1 MSTLLLVAAI
11 AAALYARRRFSRA
24 RAADNAATGS
34 DAGTVEV
41 PHTRRSRTRW
51 VSMAA
56 VAAIVSL
63 QVVIGAPSAS
73 AADCGEAPNPERP
86 GSGMVGAL
94 DPPDGQGLKDTPY
107 LTHGYAGMVWHAYQ
121 ESCLKLPDTAAVLDT
136 WMGNELFNVA
146 KTIVG
151 VTNAL
156 HYTVMGNGL
165 LKPLDDAVKNG
176 VQRVYDNVYLR
187 WFGLVA
193 LILAIL
199 MFRQIWRGD
208 LATISK
214 RGLWALAAMW
224 LATSALALPQ
234 FYKMLDDTLVTK
246 TAEIQAGFIES
257 PEEQGTLHVLPSR
270 LHDSVVY
277 QSWLRGEFGTPDAA
291 QAKEFGPRL
300 LNAQAWTVVELDQ
313 QKDGDA
319 SALQAKKDE
328 YKNIANQLGPVK
340 GYFTGSDGGR
350 TGAGFLSL
358 LQAMAFS
365 LFQLFAKAAVLLAQ
379 LLLRILTLAGPLI
392 GLVALL
398 HHDLLR
404 KVGRA
409 AAVTVFN
416 VLILAVLAGTHA
428 LLLQAIFSAS
438 GLSLLTRTLLGL
450 MLTFVCFMVGK
461 PMRRM
466 WQMVEVSVGPV
477 GNALP
482 MGGGLLSRLRRKKDT
497 GPSPQEEFWDTVR
510 DTDPDGPEVPQRG
523 RGRVRPEAAN
533 PVVATAHRLDRA
545 GRPAGEL
552 AGGVGGGGVAALPAA
567 GYGGPAALPSGRSR
581 VVDAPPVADRGWD
594 RVDDAVLVPSRVT
607 NGFSRVADSPV
618 LPGPRRAETEVVAGR
633 QVHVI
638 YRPSRGLEVRDS

>member
-1 MSTLLLVAAI
+1 MSTLLLAAVI
-11 AAALYARRRFSRA
+11 AAALYARRRFRRA
-24 RAADNAATGS
+24 RAAEGQ
-34 DAGTVEV
+34 AGPVR
-41 PHTRRSRTRW
+41 TRRGRARW
-51 VSMAA
+51 ASMATV
-56 VAAIVSL
+56 VAIMSL
-63 QVVIGAPSAS
+63 QVVLGAPAAN

-107 LTHGYAGMVWHAYQ
+107 LTYGYAGMVWHTYQ
-121 ESCLKLPDTAAVLDT
+121 DTCLKLPDTSAVLDT

-146 KTIVG
+146 KNIVG
-151 VTNAL
+151 ITNAL

-165 LKPLDDAVKNG
+165 LKPLDDAVKEG

-199 MFRQIWRGD
+199 MFRQIWQGD
-208 LATISK
+208 LASISK

-234 FYKMLDDTLVTK
+234 FYKLLDETLVTK
-246 TAEIQAGFIES
+246 TAEIQAGFIEN

-300 LNAQAWTVVELDQ
+300 LNVQAWTVVELDE
-313 QKDGDA
+313 QKDGDKV
-319 SALQAKKDE
+319 ALEAKRNE
-328 YKNIANQLGPVK
+328 YKNIATQLGPVR

-358 LQAMAFS
+358 LQSVAFS

-379 LLLRILTLAGPLI
+379 LLLRLITLAGPLI

-416 VLILAVLAGTHA
+416 VLVLAVLAGIHA
-428 LLLQAIFSAS
+428 LLLQEIFNAT

-450 MLTFVCFMVGK
+450 MLTLVCFMVGK
-461 PMRRM
+461 PLRRM
-466 WQMVEVSVGPV
+466 WQMVEVSVGPAR
-477 GNALP
+477 NALP
-482 MGGGLLSRLRRKKDT
+482 MSGGLLSRMRRKKDA

-510 DTDPDGPEVPQRG
+510 DSDPDGPEVPQRG

-533 PVVATAHRLDRA
+533 PVVATAHRLDRT
-545 GRPAGEL
+545 
-552 AGGVGGGGVAALPAA
+552 GGQPQLGPGAGGGGGQAALPIGAHS
-567 GYGGPAALPSGRSR
+567 GPAALSSGRSR
-581 VVDAPPVADRGWD
+581 VVDTPPVADRTWD
-594 RVDDAVLVPSRVT
+594 RSEDAVLVPSRVT
-607 NGFSRVADSPV
+607 NGFTRIADTPV
-618 LPGPRRAETEVVAGR
+618 VPGPRRAETEVVAGR

>member
-1 MSTLLLVAAI
+1 MSTLLLVATI
-11 AAALYARRRFSRA
+11 AAALLARRRFKPTAAAGRDTRPA
-24 RAADNAATGS
+24 R
-34 DAGTVEV
+34 V
-41 PHTRRSRTRW
+41 RSRGTRW
-51 VSMAA
+51 VSTAA

-63 QVVIGAPSAS
+63 QVVIGAP
-73 AADCGEAPNPERP
+73 AANAAECGEAPNPERP

-94 DPPDGQGLKDTPY
+94 DPPNGQGMKDTPY
-107 LTHGYAGMVWHAYQ
+107 LTYGYAGLVWHAYQ
-121 ESCLKLPDTAAVLDT
+121 ETCLRLPDTTAVLDT
-136 WMGNELFNVA
+136 WMGNELFNVS
-146 KTIVG
+146 KNIVG
-151 VTNAL
+151 ITNAL

-165 LKPLDDAVKNG
+165 LKPLDDAVKDG

-193 LILAIL
+193 LILAVL

-208 LATISK
+208 LAAISK

-234 FYKMLDDTLVTK
+234 FYKLLDETLVTK
-246 TAEIQAGFIES
+246 TAEIQAGFIEN
-257 PEEQGTLHVLPSR
+257 PEEQGTLHVLPSQ

-277 QSWLRGEFGTPDAA
+277 QSWLRGEFGTPDAT

-300 LNAQAWTVVELDQ
+300 LNSQAWTVVELDQ

-319 SALQAKKDE
+319 TALQAKKDE
-328 YKNIANQLGPVK
+328 YKLISQQLGPAK
-340 GYFTGSDGGR
+340 GYFTGADGGR

-358 LQAMAFS
+358 LQAVAFS

-379 LLLRILTLAGPLI
+379 LLLRLLTLAGPLI
-392 GLVALL
+392 GLVALIQ
-398 HHDLLR
+398 HDLLR

-416 VLILAVLAGTHA
+416 VLVLAVLAGTHA
-428 LLLQAIFSAS
+428 LLLQAIFNAT

-450 MLTFVCFMVGK
+450 MLTLVCFMVGK

-466 WQMVEVSVGPV
+466 WQMVEVSVGPA

-482 MGGGLLSRLRRKKDT
+482 MRGGLLSRFRRKKDA
-497 GPSPQEEFWDTVR
+497 GPTPQEEFWDTVR

-533 PVVATAHRLDRA
+533 PVVATAHRLDRTGGAA
-545 GRPAGEL
+545 GQLGSGAV
-552 AGGVGGGGVAALPAA
+552 AGVGHAALPA
-567 GYGGPAALPSGRSR
+567 GGHGGPAALPSGRSR
-581 VVDAPPVADRGWD
+581 VVDTPPVADRNWD
-594 RVDDAVLVPSRVT
+594 RLDDAVLVPSRVT
-607 NGFSRVADSPV
+607 NGFSRVSEGPAV
-618 LPGPRRAETEVVAGR
+618 PGPRRAETEVVAGR